1 MKTDFIILF
10 SFYFASIISTFG
22 YGFYLQKIINIPF
35 KKRCLGYSL
44 LIGFFFLTLYSYSSN
59 FFYEHNIYH
68 NLIVLIIGLFLFYI
82 NDIKKLLH
90 KKNFKILIILFLLL
104 FISFLIYKSH
114 DDFPYYHFPYTY
126 YLTQSSSFVGI
137 GQFNHGFRTPSSLF
151 YFNSLFYLPVIK
163 FHLFH
168 IGSAI
173 IYGSAIYIFFS
184 NIIENIKKKEI
195 NYLYYY
201 NLLALIFILVFF
213 YRLAEHGTD
222 RSAQILILLIITEI
236 FKIFS
241 SKKISNYEVSIIS
254 ILFAIT
260 ISLKAFYFL
269 YGLILLP
276 LLVIASKWIG
286 FRNLIGKVFFNRTFY
301 LSLLLLIFVLI
312 TNFLN
317 TGCLIYPLVNTC
329 FTNFDWS
336 IQVREIEMMSLHYE
350 GWSKAGKTPNYVVN
364 DLSNYVKDFNWL
376 NNWINKYFFF
386 KVSDFLLGL
395 IVLIIIFFI
404 TFYSKKKIKKNS
416 KKEIIYLYFALIIL
430 IMEWFINHPALR
442 YGGYSL
448 IAVSFFIP
456 FSLLLEKYK
465 NSMNSVKKKTF
476 YIILISAVIFGLRN
490 VDRINNE
497 NKKYNYNVILNPY
510 YKVDDSYFRI
520 EKQTNNIIKNYKDCL
535 KDRNA
540 CNKKD
545 DFFIKIKMG
554 KYIFIR
560 KKDKF

>member
-44 LIGFFFLTLYSYSSN
+44 LIGFFFLTLYSYLSN

-68 NLIVLIIGLFLFYI
+68 NLIVLIIGLFLFYL
-82 NDIKKLLH
+82 NDIKKLLQ

-104 FISFLIYKSH
+104 FLSFLIFKSH

-184 NIIENIKKKEI
+184 NIIENIKKKKI
-195 NYLYYY
+195 NYIYYY

-222 RSAQILILLIITEI
+222 RSAQILILLVVTEI
-236 FKIFS
+236 FKIFT

-254 ILFAIT
+254 ILFTII

-269 YGLILLP
+269 YSLILLP
-276 LLVIASKWIG
+276 LLVIVSKRIG
-286 FRNLIGKVFFNRTFY
+286 FRNLIGTVFFNRTFY
-301 LSLLLLIFVLI
+301 LSLLLLIFVLT

-317 TGCLIYPLVNTC
+317 TGCLIYPLVNSC

-336 IQVREIEMMSLHYE
+336 IQVSEIEMMRLHYE

-376 NNWINKYFFF
+376 NNWINEYFFF
-386 KVSDFLLGL
+386 KISDFLLGL
-395 IVLIIIFFI
+395 IVLVIIFFA
-404 TFYSKKKIKKNS
+404 TFYSKKRIKKNF
-416 KKEIIYLYFALIIL
+416 KKEIIYLYFAIIIL
-430 IMEWFINHPALR
+430 LIEWFVNHPALR

-448 IAVSFFIP
+448 IAVSFFVP

-465 NSMNSVKKKTF
+465 NKMNSIKKKTF
-476 YIILISAVIFGLRN
+476 IIILISTIIFGLRN

-497 NKKYNYNVILNPY
+497 KKKYNYNVILNPY

-520 EKQTNNIIKNYKDCL
+520 EKQTYNIIKNYKDCL
-535 KDRNA
+535 KDENA
-540 CNKKD
+540 CNIKD
-545 DFFIKIKMG
+545 EFFIKTKMG

>member
-1 MKTDFIILF
+1 MKTDLIILF
-10 SFYFASIISTFG
+10 SFYSVSIISTFG
-22 YGFYLQKIINIPF
+22 YGSYLQKIINIPSN
-35 KKRCLGYSL
+35 KRCLGYSL
-44 LIGFFFLTLYSYSSN
+44 LIGFFFLTIYSYFSN
-59 FFYEHNIYH
+59 FLYEHNIYH
-68 NLIVLIIGLFLFYI
+68 NLIILILGLYLFYLI
-82 NDIKKLLH
+82 NPKKLFQ
-90 KKNFKILIILFLLL
+90 KKNFKILVFLFLLL
-104 FISFLIYKSH
+104 FISFLIFKSH

-173 IYGSAIYIFFS
+173 IYGSAIYILFS
-184 NIIENIKKKEI
+184 NIIESIKKKDI
-195 NYLYYY
+195 NYFYYY

-236 FKIFS
+236 FKIFI

-269 YGLILLP
+269 YGLLLLP
-276 LLVIASKWIG
+276 LLVIVSKTIG
-286 FRNLIGKVFFNRTFY
+286 FLNLMNKILSNRTFY
-301 LSLLLLIFVLI
+301 FSLLLLAFVLI

-317 TGCLIYPLVNTC
+317 TGCLIYPLVNSC

-336 IQVREIEMMSLHYE
+336 IQPREIELMKLHYE
-350 GWSKAGKTPNYVVN
+350 GWSKAGKTPNFVVN
-364 DLSNYVKDFNWL
+364 DLSYYVNDFNWV
-376 NNWINKYFFF
+376 NNWINKYFLF

-395 IVLIIIFFI
+395 ITLIIIFFA
-404 TFYSKKKIKKNS
+404 TFQSKKKVMKNF
-416 KKEIIYLYFALIIL
+416 KKEIIYLYFTIIIL
-430 IMEWFINHPALR
+430 LIEWFVNHPALR

-448 IAVSFFIP
+448 IAASFFIP
-456 FSLLLEKYK
+456 FSLVLEKYK
-465 NSMNSVKKKTF
+465 NQMKLIKKKTF
-476 YIILISAVIFGLRN
+476 IIILIAATIFGLRN
-490 VDRINNE
+490 FDRIIDE
-497 NKKYNYNVILNPY
+497 NKKYNYNVFLNPY
-510 YKVDDSYFRI
+510 YDINATYFRI
-520 EKQTNNIIKNYKDCL
+520 EKKIDNIIKNYENCL
-535 KDRNA
+535 KDKNE
-540 CNKKD
+540 CDKND
-545 DFFIKIKMG
+545 EYFIKKKMG
-554 KYIFIR
+554 KYIFVR

>member
-10 SFYFASIISTFG
+10 SFYFVSIISTFG

-44 LIGFFFLTLYSYSSN
+44 LIGFFFLTLYSYFSN

-68 NLIVLIIGLFLFYI
+68 NLIVLIIGLFLFYL
-82 NDIKKLLH
+82 NDIKKLLI

-104 FISFLIYKSH
+104 FISFLIFKSH

-163 FHLFH
+163 FNLFH

-184 NIIENIKKKEI
+184 NITENIKKKEI

-201 NLLALIFILVFF
+201 NLLSLIFILVFF

-222 RSAQILILLIITEI
+222 RSAQILILLIVTEI
-236 FKIFS
+236 FKIFNL
-241 SKKISNYEVSIIS
+241 KKISNYEVSIIS

-269 YGLILLP
+269 YGLILIP
-276 LLVIASKWIG
+276 LLVIVLKRIG
-286 FRNLIGKVFFNRTFY
+286 FRNLILKVFFNRTFY
-301 LSLLLLIFVLI
+301 FSLLLLIFVLI

-317 TGCLIYPLVNTC
+317 TGCLIYPLVNSC

-336 IQVREIEMMSLHYE
+336 IQVKEIEMMRLHYE
-350 GWSKAGKTPNYVVN
+350 GWSKAGKTPSYVVN

-416 KKEIIYLYFALIIL
+416 KKEIIYLYFAIIIL
-430 IMEWFINHPALR
+430 LIEWFVNHPALR

-448 IAVSFFIP
+448 IAVSFFVP
-456 FSLLLEKYK
+456 FSLLLEKNK
-465 NSMNSVKKKTF
+465 NNMNSIKKKTF
-476 YIILISAVIFGLRN
+476 IIILISTIIFGLRN

-520 EKQTNNIIKNYKDCL
+520 EKQTHNIIKNYKDCL
-535 KDRNA
+535 KDKNA
-540 CNKKD
+540 CNTED
-545 DFFIKIKMG
+545 EYFIKTKMG

>member
-1 MKTDFIILF
+1 MPRIFTL
-10 SFYFASIISTFG
+10 
-22 YGFYLQKIINIPF
+22 N
-35 KKRCLGYSL
+35 R
-44 LIGFFFLTLYSYSSN
+44 FFFLTLYSYSSN

>member
-1 MKTDFIILF
+1 MKINLIILF

-22 YGFYLQKIINIPF
+22 YGLYLQKIISIPF
-35 KKRCLGYSL
+35 KKKCLGYSL
-44 LIGFFFLTLYSYSSN
+44 LIGFFFLTLYSYFSN

-68 NLIVLIIGLFLFYI
+68 NLVILVVGLFLFYL
-82 NDIKKLLH
+82 NSIKKLLP

-104 FISFLIYKSH
+104 FISFLIFKSH

-126 YLTQSSSFVGI
+126 YLTQSSSFIGI

-151 YFNSLFYLPVIK
+151 YFNSLFYLPLIK
-163 FHLFH
+163 FYLFH

-184 NIIENIKKKEI
+184 NILENIKKKEI
-195 NYLYYY
+195 NYLFYY
-201 NLLALIFILVFF
+201 NLLALVFILVFF

-222 RSAQILILLIITEI
+222 RSAQILVLLIVTEI
-236 FKIFS
+236 FKIFI
-241 SKKISNYEVSIIS
+241 SKRISNYEISIIS

-276 LLVIASKWIG
+276 LLIVVSKSIG
-286 FRNLIGKVFFNRTFY
+286 FRNLIGKVFFNKTFY
-301 LSLLLLIFVLI
+301 FSLLLLIFVLI

-317 TGCLIYPLVNTC
+317 TGCLIYPLVNSC

-336 IQVREIEMMSLHYE
+336 IQVREIEMMKLHYE

-395 IVLIIIFFI
+395 IVFTIIFFV
-404 TFYSKKKIKKNS
+404 TFFSKKKIQKDS
-416 KKEIIYLYFALIIL
+416 KREIIYLYFVIIIL
-430 IMEWFINHPALR
+430 LIEWFVNHPALR

-448 IAVSFFIP
+448 IAISFFIP

-465 NSMNSVKKKTF
+465 NKMNSIKKKTF
-476 YIILISAVIFGLRN
+476 TIILISTIIFGLRN

-520 EKQTNNIIKNYKDCL
+520 EKQTYNIIKNYKDCL
-535 KDRNA
+535 KDKNA

-545 DFFIKIKMG
+545 EFFIKTKMG

>member
-44 LIGFFFLTLYSYSSN
+44 LIGFFFLTLYSYFSN

-68 NLIVLIIGLFLFYI
+68 NLIVLIIGLFLFNL

-90 KKNFKILIILFLLL
+90 NKNFKILIILFLLL

-236 FKIFS
+236 FRIFS

-276 LLVIASKWIG
+276 LLVLVSKRIG

-317 TGCLIYPLVNTC
+317 TGCLIYPLVNSC

-336 IQVREIEMMSLHYE
+336 IQASEIEMMRLHYE
-350 GWSKAGKTPNYVVN
+350 GWSKAGKTPNHVVN

-395 IVLIIIFFI
+395 IILIIIIFI

-430 IMEWFINHPALR
+430 IIEWFINHPALR

-465 NSMNSVKKKTF
+465 NNINSVKKKTF
-476 YIILISAVIFGLRN
+476 IIILISAVIFGLRN
-490 VDRINNE
+490 VDRIINE
-497 NKKYNYNVILNPY
+497 NKKYNYNVFLNPY

-520 EKQTNNIIKNYKDCL
+520 EKQTYNIIKNYKDCP
-535 KDRNA
+535 KDKNA

-545 DFFIKIKMG
+545 EFFIKIKMG